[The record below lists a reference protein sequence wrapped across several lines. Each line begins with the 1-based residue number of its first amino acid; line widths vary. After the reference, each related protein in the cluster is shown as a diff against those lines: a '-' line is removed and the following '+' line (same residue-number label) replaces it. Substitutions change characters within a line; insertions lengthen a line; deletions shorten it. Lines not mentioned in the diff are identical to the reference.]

1 MEQRTSWLS
10 YVDAEN
16 ITDTSIEL
24 DGMKVRNDAGDKLGE
39 VDGLLVDTNSGRAYY
54 VVVDAGG
61 WFKSKH
67 LLMPIGQL
75 RLDADQD
82 ALVVN
87 LAKDQVERF
96 PGFDLDRF
104 DSLSDSDLARINRD
118 TLGVLEP
125 DIPYSDVDARDT
137 VWNRRSYVQP
147 AWWVGD
153 AAIGRAT
160 GHLDY
165 SSQQRQAAAHD
176 VSPHDAGRAQPGD
189 VLGIET
195 GGEETHVG
203 DTAEDE
209 DQRRENAVKSAR
221 KK

>member
-75 RLDADQD
+75 TLDADQD

-87 LAKDQVERF
+87 LTKDQVERF

-104 DSLSDSDLARINRD
+104 NTLSDSDLARINRD

-125 DIPYSDVDARDT
+125 DVPYSDLDARDA
-137 VWNRRSYVQP
+137 VWNRRSYAQP
-147 AWWVGD
+147 TWWVGN
-153 AAIGRAT
+153 AAIGRAM
-160 GHLDY
+160 GNLDY
-165 SSQQRQAAAHD
+165 SSQQHQAAAHD
-176 VSPHDAGRAQPGD
+176 VSPHQGGRAQPGD

-209 DQRRENAVKSAR
+209 DKRRESADKSAR